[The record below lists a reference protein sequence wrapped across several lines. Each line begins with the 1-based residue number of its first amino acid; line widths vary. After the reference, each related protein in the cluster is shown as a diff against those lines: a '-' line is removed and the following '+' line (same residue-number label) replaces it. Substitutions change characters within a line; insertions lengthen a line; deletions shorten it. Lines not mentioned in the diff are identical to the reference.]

1 MTTERRPRVSEP
13 RRQQRDERTK
23 DDRTSGDSPQA
34 GQPQRR
40 KPPGMRYETWI
51 ERQVREA
58 QERGAF
64 DNLPGAGKPLRNL
77 DAPFTAERW
86 ARDWVEREGGDLVG
100 MLPPLLRLRK
110 ERATL
115 LASLAEVTSEVVLR
129 EVVTDFNHRLLD
141 QYRRPIEGPLVA
153 VGVLDLDE
161 TVAAWRDVRTP
172 PPEPPPVPARRR
184 RWWSPGGQ

>member
-1 MTTERRPRVSEP
+1 VSEP
-13 RRQQRDERTK
+13 RGRHPDAERDRAAPRSPEAG
-23 DDRTSGDSPQA
+23 SGADARSS
-34 GQPQRR
+34 RR

-77 DAPFTAERW
+77 NAPFTAEQW
-86 ARDWVEREGGDLVG
+86 ARDWVEREGGDLEA

-110 ERATL
+110 ERAAL
-115 LASLAEVTSEVVLR
+115 LAHLTDITSEVVLR
-129 EVVTDFNHRLLD
+129 EVVKDFNHRLLD

-153 VGVLDLDE
+153 VGVLDPEE
-161 TVAAWRDVRTP
+161 TVVAWRAVRP
-172 PPEPPPVPARRR
+172 SPPVAEPSPPVRPRRR
-184 RWWSPGGQ
+184 RWWFR